1 MSKEIIED
9 AVYEEVN
16 GQTEKVNYEVA
27 VEFTENFLEKNPT
40 IKDVYAKGKMNIGLL
55 PNVDKEFVEHIVG
68 LIPELNSNE
77 IVLFNP
83 LIDAINTLASQ
94 DFIVEADVPKRL
106 EGEEDKEFS
115 KRKKTYLD
123 EQYRK
128 LTDIT
133 KSVGSFNTALKTSK
147 KVMKDPLLER
157 GRKIDSLYNAL
168 SSFSEKRKEIAKG
181 NFKKYIAI
189 QEKIKEQAEAKKNA
203 AALAEKQALEEKN
216 AEQAGKIEALSQKS
230 SYADLMTEVSDY
242 FTEKEK
248 DISKLNLQGLED
260 LLIEVESKNFDVS
273 SQGDLEQI
281 KLEGIA
287 TNLKSFLV
295 IQVNK
300 AKRLFTEESQKTEDS
315 VKKESFNTE
324 VKNDVEN
331 FADIIRRLNSI
342 KGELDGMTKFADPR
356 LEKIN
361 EKLFEQIE
369 IIKKTNGACIK
380 YVGGVQEKY
389 NAKK

>member
-40 IKDVYAKGKMNIGLL
+40 IKDVYDKGKMNIGLL

-94 DFIVEADVPKRL
+94 DFIIEADVPKRM

-168 SSFSEKRKEIAKG
+168 SSFSEKRKEVAQG

-230 SYADLMTEVSDY
+230 SYADLMTEISDY

-361 EKLFEQIE
+361 EKLFEQID

>member
-94 DFIVEADVPKRL
+94 DFIVEANVPKRL

>member
-40 IKDVYAKGKMNIGLL
+40 IKDVYDKGKMNIGLL

-230 SYADLMTEVSDY
+230 SYADLMTEISDY

-300 AKRLFTEESQKTEDS
+300 AKKLFTEESQKTEDS

>member
-16 GQTEKVNYEVA
+16 GQTKKVNYEVA

-230 SYADLMTEVSDY
+230 SYADLMTEISDY

-356 LEKIN
+356 LGKIN
-361 EKLFEQIE
+361 EKLFEQID
-369 IIKKTNGACIK
+369 IIKKTNSACIK

-389 NAKK
+389 NSKK

>member
-1 MSKEIIED
+1 MSKETIED

-40 IKDVYAKGKMNIGLL
+40 IKNVYAKGKMNIGLL

-94 DFIVEADVPKRL
+94 DFIVEADIPKRL

-128 LTDIT
+128 LTDIN

-168 SSFSEKRKEIAKG
+168 AAFSEKRKEVAKG

-189 QEKIKEQAEAKKNA
+189 QEKIKEAAEAKKNA

-230 SYADLMTEVSDY
+230 SYADLMTEISDY

-248 DISKLNLQGLED
+248 EISKLNPEGLD
-260 LLIEVESKNFDVS
+260 ALLVEVEAKTFDVS

-287 TNLKSFLV
+287 TNLKKFLL
-295 IQVNK
+295 IQVNQ
-300 AKRLFTEESQKTEDS
+300 AKQPSAEVAETKEEPVKT
-315 VKKESFNTE
+315 ESFNTE
-324 VKNDVEN
+324 VTNDAEN

-342 KGELDGMTKFADPR
+342 KGELDGMTKFTDPR
-356 LEKIN
+356 LAKIN
-361 EKLFEQIE
+361 DKLFEQID
-369 IIKKTNGACIK
+369 IMKKTNTACIK